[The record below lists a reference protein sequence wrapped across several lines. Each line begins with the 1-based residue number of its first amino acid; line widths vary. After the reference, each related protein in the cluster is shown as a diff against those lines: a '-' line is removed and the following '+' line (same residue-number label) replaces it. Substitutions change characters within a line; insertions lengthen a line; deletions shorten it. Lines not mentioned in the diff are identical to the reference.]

1 MLKDGILCFVAF
13 LDVFSTEKWL
23 PKPPQKIRTPGPPPY
38 LGLSH
43 KKYHFFDAFPMP
55 ICRRIMEQLDIGL
68 TVRSQTEG

>member
-1 MLKDGILCFVAF
+1 MF
-13 LDVFSTEKWL
+13 LVQKNGYQNPPKKLGL
-23 PKPPQKIRTPGPPPY
+23 PDPPPY

-43 KKYHFFDAFPMP
+43 KKYHFFDALPMP